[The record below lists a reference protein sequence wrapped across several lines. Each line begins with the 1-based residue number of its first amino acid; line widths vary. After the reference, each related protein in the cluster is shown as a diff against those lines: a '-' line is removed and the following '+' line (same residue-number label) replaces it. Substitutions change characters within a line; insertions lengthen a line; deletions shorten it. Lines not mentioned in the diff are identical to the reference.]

1 MILTSDSVG
10 KNNHSSTGITVMK
23 YRMQALQDFEIGAGI
38 IGTFLCVLW
47 IARLLAMS
55 TFVADG
61 DGQVQIFGQEQLC
74 ASYHCT
80 AVVVFTVY

>member
-1 MILTSDSVG
+1 
-10 KNNHSSTGITVMK
+10 MK
-23 YRMQALQDFEIGAGI
+23 YRMRALQDFEITAGI

-61 DGQVQIFGQEQLC
+61 ENYYGTIFKHKASSNCLQEPRYKYLLK
-74 ASYHCT
+74 T
-80 AVVVFTVY
+80 DVNTWEVFV

>member
-1 MILTSDSVG
+1 M
-10 KNNHSSTGITVMK
+10 
-23 YRMQALQDFEIGAGI
+23 

-47 IARLLAMS
+47 ITRLLAMS

-61 DGQVQIFGQEQLC
+61 DGQVQIFGEEQLR

-80 AVVVFTVY
+80 GVVVLTVY

>member
-1 MILTSDSVG
+1 
-10 KNNHSSTGITVMK
+10 MK
-23 YRMQALQDFEIGAGI
+23 YRMQALLDFEITAGM

-61 DGQVQIFGQEQLC
+61 DGQVQIFGEEQLR

-80 AVVVFTVY
+80 GVVVFTVY

>member
-23 YRMQALQDFEIGAGI
+23 YRMQALQNFEIGAGI

-55 TFVADG
+55 TFVSEG